1 MVCLDREFN
10 VITEFKNELKPENI
24 KIYMYIMPVKNINE
38 RHSENYAIVQ
48 ELKKLNQ
55 NLNIVF
61 NEYIIASFEPII
73 MWGKYKDIEKIPE
86 HRSINLENEM
96 EKKILERL
104 ILCDIKNSINNTNG
118 IKGNK
123 YEIRGNANSSVY
135 LRKPI
140 YQKNNLIIRRKLNF
154 DVNIEKEDIII
165 GFFLSHEFEYENTL
179 KDEIRIGNIKKGD
192 KVKDFYNNITYEF
205 IGIAPFSISQKNEY
219 MKTSIID
226 YYINKNQS
234 YVIAGL
240 DKNTKAVL
248 VKNKEG
254 TIFPYI
260 PNRLKR
266 VCTFENL
273 GNKHIIKCNSCIK
286 MDASQNMRETMKLAQ
301 DILKKSRYVKFNKKK
316 MLVEELGYKKYI
328 IKRPAL
334 KFGKNESNFN
344 VINLNTISGLNQ
356 GGSYE
361 KKTIKLEY
369 FLDPKILYDKREHK
383 IVLKFLQEI
392 VDKSK
397 SLGIKIN
404 IDKSYINLNPIN
416 IENENVFELHVRDIV
431 KTCKNPVLIILEKE
445 NLDKYYDTL
454 KKIFGG
460 RNSTP
465 TQFVDLDTIK
475 RSDGKGKE
483 AIFLNILLGIYCKSG
498 IQPWVLANNLSA
510 DCYIG
515 LDVCREN
522 NMSTAGLIQVVGK
535 DGRVLKSKTVSSN
548 QNGEKIEVKLLKE
561 VVFEA
566 IGAYK
571 DTYNREL
578 KHIVFHRDGI
588 NREDLE
594 KLKEITD
601 DLNIKFDYIEVT
613 KNINRRMAMLEKS
626 AENYNCEKENKKW
639 ITEIGMC
646 LKKEN
651 EAYLIT
657 TNPHGKMGMARPLR
671 IKKIYGNQPMES
683 IIEDIYKLSFMHI
696 GSIMKSRL
704 PITTHYADLSSI
716 YSHRDFMPKNIDTNI
731 LHFI

>member
-24 KIYMYIMPVKNINE
+24 KIYMYIMSVKDINE

-671 IKKIYGNQPMES
+671 IKKVYGKQPMEY

>member
-10 VITEFKNELKPENI
+10 VITEFKNELKPKNI
-24 KIYMYIMPVKNINE
+24 KIYMYIMPVKDINE

-361 KKTIKLEY
+361 KKIIKLEY

>member
-1 MVCLDREFN
+1 M
-10 VITEFKNELKPENI
+10 
-24 KIYMYIMPVKNINE
+24 
-38 RHSENYAIVQ
+38 
-48 ELKKLNQ
+48 
-55 NLNIVF
+55 
-61 NEYIIASFEPII
+61 
-73 MWGKYKDIEKIPE
+73 
-86 HRSINLENEM
+86 
-96 EKKILERL
+96 
-104 ILCDIKNSINNTNG
+104 
-118 IKGNK
+118 
-123 YEIRGNANSSVY
+123 
-135 LRKPI
+135 
-140 YQKNNLIIRRKLNF
+140 
-154 DVNIEKEDIII
+154 
-165 GFFLSHEFEYENTL
+165 
-179 KDEIRIGNIKKGD
+179 
-192 KVKDFYNNITYEF
+192 
-205 IGIAPFSISQKNEY
+205 
-219 MKTSIID
+219 
-226 YYINKNQS
+226 
-234 YVIAGL
+234 
-240 DKNTKAVL
+240 
-248 VKNKEG
+248 
-254 TIFPYI
+254 
-260 PNRLKR
+260 
-266 VCTFENL
+266 
-273 GNKHIIKCNSCIK
+273 
-286 MDASQNMRETMKLAQ
+286 
-301 DILKKSRYVKFNKKK
+301 
-316 MLVEELGYKKYI
+316 
-328 IKRPAL
+328 
-334 KFGKNESNFN
+334 
-344 VINLNTISGLNQ
+344 INLNTISGLNQ

-445 NLDKYYDTL
+445 NLDKYYDKL

-646 LKKEN
+646 FEKEN

-671 IKKIYGNQPMES
+671 IKKVYGKQPMEY

>member
-24 KIYMYIMPVKNINE
+24 KIYMYIMPVKDINE

-671 IKKIYGNQPMES
+671 IKKVYGKQPMEY

>member
-24 KIYMYIMPVKNINE
+24 KIYMYIMPVKDINE

>member
-24 KIYMYIMPVKNINE
+24 KIYMYIMPVKDINE

-671 IKKIYGNQPMES
+671 IKKIYGNQPMEY

>member
-24 KIYMYIMPVKNINE
+24 KIYMYIMPVKDINE

-179 KDEIRIGNIKKGD
+179 EDEIRIGNIKKGD

-301 DILKKSRYVKFNKKK
+301 D
-316 MLVEELGYKKYI
+316 
-328 IKRPAL
+328 
-334 KFGKNESNFN
+334 
-344 VINLNTISGLNQ
+344 
-356 GGSYE
+356 
-361 KKTIKLEY
+361 
-369 FLDPKILYDKREHK
+369 
-383 IVLKFLQEI
+383 
-392 VDKSK
+392 
-397 SLGIKIN
+397 
-404 IDKSYINLNPIN
+404 
-416 IENENVFELHVRDIV
+416 
-431 KTCKNPVLIILEKE
+431 
-445 NLDKYYDTL
+445 
-454 KKIFGG
+454 
-460 RNSTP
+460 
-465 TQFVDLDTIK
+465 
-475 RSDGKGKE
+475 
-483 AIFLNILLGIYCKSG
+483 
-498 IQPWVLANNLSA
+498 
-510 DCYIG
+510 
-515 LDVCREN
+515 
-522 NMSTAGLIQVVGK
+522 
-535 DGRVLKSKTVSSN
+535 
-548 QNGEKIEVKLLKE
+548 
-561 VVFEA
+561 
-566 IGAYK
+566 
-571 DTYNREL
+571 
-578 KHIVFHRDGI
+578 
-588 NREDLE
+588 
-594 KLKEITD
+594 KLKD
-601 DLNIKFDYIEVT
+601 Q
-613 KNINRRMAMLEKS
+613 
-626 AENYNCEKENKKW
+626 
-639 ITEIGMC
+639 
-646 LKKEN
+646 
-651 EAYLIT
+651 
-657 TNPHGKMGMARPLR
+657 H
-671 IKKIYGNQPMES
+671 
-683 IIEDIYKLSFMHI
+683 
-696 GSIMKSRL
+696 
-704 PITTHYADLSSI
+704 
-716 YSHRDFMPKNIDTNI
+716 
-731 LHFI
+731 

>member
-24 KIYMYIMPVKNINE
+24 KIYMYIMPVKDINE

-361 KKTIKLEY
+361 KKIIKLEY

>member
-10 VITEFKNELKPENI
+10 VITEFKNELKPKNI
-24 KIYMYIMPVKNINE
+24 KIYMYIMPVKDINE

-671 IKKIYGNQPMES
+671 IKKVYGKQPMEY

>member
-10 VITEFKNELKPENI
+10 VITEFKNELKPKNI
-24 KIYMYIMPVKNINE
+24 KIYMYIMPVKDINE

-671 IKKIYGNQPMES
+671 IKKIYGNQPMEY

>member
-24 KIYMYIMPVKNINE
+24 KIYMYIMPVKDINE

-248 VKNKEG
+248 VKNKED

>member
-10 VITEFKNELKPENI
+10 VITEFKNELKPKNI
-24 KIYMYIMPVKNINE
+24 KIYMYIMPVKDINE

-454 KKIFGG
+454 KKIFCG